1 MGLALNYSSSAL
13 AADSQSQYRSWED
26 VARKKWTWDKV
37 SRSTHGTNCTG
48 QCAFNVYVKNGVVWR
63 EEQQGEYGS
72 SGDAPDYGP
81 RGCQKG
87 LSHSRYMY
95 GKQRILYPLKRVGER
110 GEGKWE
116 RITWEQAMLE
126 IADKFIDHSVEYGP
140 EAITCGLGTQMVMK
154 RASYASIM
162 RFANITGV
170 QMPEA
175 FAGVGDLF
183 SGAQITLGHVTLG
196 NTMAEI
202 YKSKCCLIWFCNP
215 AVTRI
220 PDAHFFWEAKYNGT
234 EVNAEAYCENN
245 FKV

>member
-1 MGLALNYSSSAL
+1 
-13 AADSQSQYRSWED
+13 
-26 VARKKWTWDKV
+26 
-37 SRSTHGTNCTG
+37 
-48 QCAFNVYVKNGVVWR
+48 
-63 EEQQGEYGS
+63 
-72 SGDAPDYGP
+72 
-81 RGCQKG
+81 
-87 LSHSRYMY
+87 MY

-140 EAITCGLGTQMVMK
+140 GGNHMWAWTQMVMK

-183 SGAQITLGHVTLG
+183 SGAQITLGMSRLVTQWLRF
-196 NTMAEI
+196 I
-202 YKSKCCLIWFCNP
+202 NP
-215 AVTRI
+215 SVA
-220 PDAHFFWEAKYNGT
+220 
-234 EVNAEAYCENN
+234 
-245 FKV
+245 